1 MTLTHRNALGRFAG
15 LAGAALLMAA
25 GVSDAALA
33 QAYPS
38 RPIEMIVT
46 WGPGGGA
53 DVTGRNLARLLES
66 ELKVTMP
73 VENVAGATGVTGLM
87 KLLNGQPEGY
97 QVAIVTADTYG
108 LLAGPGQRWTMND
121 VIPVAVLIQQRS
133 GYFVKADSPYKTW
146 ADVEKAA
153 KANPLKVGLTG
164 LGSPED
170 VATATIAKRKNIK
183 LAPVPYAK
191 PGERYAALV
200 GGHVDLLYE
209 QAGDVKSF
217 IESNQMRPILFLA
230 NARTA
235 PFEKIETRGD
245 VGINL
250 VADQFRTL
258 TIKAGTPPDR
268 VKLLAD
274 KIAKVTATA
283 EYKKFL
289 ADQWADPDSVLV
301 GDKAVAYIKG
311 EVDGLAKLMK
321 N

>member
-1 MTLTHRNALGRFAG
+1 MAATNLGTMGRLMR
-15 LAGAALLMAA
+15 LAGAALLAVA
-25 GVSDAALA
+25 GISEAALA
-33 QAYPS
+33 QSYPT

-53 DVTGRNLARLLES
+53 DVTGRNLARLLEP
-66 ELKVTMP
+66 ELKISMP

-108 LLAGPGQRWTMND
+108 LLAGPGQRWTMQD

-133 GYFVKADSPYKTW
+133 GYFVKDDSPYKTW

-153 KANPLKVGLTG
+153 RANPLKVALTG

-183 LAPVPYAK
+183 LSPVPYAK
-191 PGERYAALV
+191 PGERYAAVV
-200 GGHVDLLYE
+200 GGHVDMLYE

-217 IESNQMRPILFLA
+217 IESKQLRPILFLA

-235 PFEKIETRGD
+235 PFEKIETSKD
-245 VGINL
+245 VGLNL

-289 ADQWADPDSVLV
+289 VDQWADPASVLV
-301 GDKAVAYIKG
+301 GDKAVTYIKG
-311 EVDGLAKLMK
+311 EVDELAKLMK
-321 N
+321 

>member
-1 MTLTHRNALGRFAG
+1 MIITNLRAMGRFARV
-15 LAGAALLMAA
+15 AGAAALIAA
-25 GVSDAALA
+25 GIADAALA
-33 QAYPS
+33 QSYPS

-53 DVTGRNLARLLES
+53 DVTGRNLARLLEP
-66 ELKVTMP
+66 ELKISMP

-108 LLAGPGQRWTMND
+108 LLAGPGQRWTMKD
-121 VIPVAVLIQQRS
+121 VIPAAVLIQQRS
-133 GYFVKADSPYKTW
+133 GYFVKYDSPLKTW

-153 KANPLKVGLTG
+153 KANPLKVALTG

-183 LAPVPYAK
+183 LSPVPYAK
-191 PGERYAALV
+191 PGERYAAVV
-200 GGHVDLLYE
+200 GGHVDMLYE

-217 IESNQMRPILFLA
+217 IESKQLRPILFLA

-235 PFEKIETRGD
+235 PFEKIETSKD
-245 VGINL
+245 VGLNL

-268 VKLLAD
+268 VKTLAD

-289 ADQWADPDSVLV
+289 VDQWADPNSVLV
-301 GDKAVAYIKG
+301 GDKAVAYING
-311 EVDGLAKLMK
+311 EVDALAKLMK
-321 N
+321 

>member
-1 MTLTHRNALGRFAG
+1 MKVVAFESFGRFAR
-15 LAGAALLMAA
+15 LAGAALLVEAS
-25 GVSDAALA
+25 VSGAALA
-33 QAYPS
+33 QSYPS

-53 DVTGRNLARLLES
+53 DVTGRNLARLLEP
-66 ELKVTMP
+66 ELKISMP

-87 KLLNGQPEGY
+87 KLINGQPEGY

-108 LLAGPGQRWTMND
+108 LLAAPGQRWTMND

-133 GYFVKADSPYKTW
+133 GYFVKEDSPFKTW
-146 ADVEKAA
+146 ADVEKTAA
-153 KANPLKVGLTG
+153 ANPLKVALTG

-183 LAPVPYAK
+183 LTPVPYAR
-191 PGERYAALV
+191 PGDRYAALV

-217 IESNQMRPILFLA
+217 IESKQMRPILLLA
-230 NARTA
+230 NTRVA
-235 PFEKIETRGD
+235 PFEKIETSKD

-250 VADQFRTL
+250 ISDQFRTL
-258 TIKAGTPPDR
+258 TIKAGTPADR
-268 VKLLAD
+268 VKLLAN
-274 KIAKVTATA
+274 KIAKVTATD

-289 ADQWADPDSVLV
+289 ADQWADAQSVLV

-311 EVDGLAKLMK
+311 EIETLEKLMK
-321 N
+321 

>member
-1 MTLTHRNALGRFAG
+1 MKVVAFESFGRFAR
-15 LAGAALLMAA
+15 LAGAALLVAA
-25 GVSDAALA
+25 SVSGAALA
-33 QAYPS
+33 QSYPS

-53 DVTGRNLARLLES
+53 DVTGRNLARLLEP
-66 ELKVTMP
+66 ELKISMP

-87 KLLNGQPEGY
+87 KLINGQPEGY

-108 LLAGPGQRWTMND
+108 LLAAPGQRWTMND

-133 GYFVKADSPYKTW
+133 GYFVKEDSPFKTW
-146 ADVEKAA
+146 ADVEKTAA
-153 KANPLKVGLTG
+153 ANPLKVALTG

-183 LAPVPYAK
+183 LTPVPYAR
-191 PGERYAALV
+191 PGDRYAALV

-217 IESNQMRPILFLA
+217 IESKQMRPILLLA
-230 NARTA
+230 NTRVA
-235 PFEKIETRGD
+235 PFEKIETSKD

-250 VADQFRTL
+250 ISDQFRTL
-258 TIKAGTPPDR
+258 TIKAGTPADR

-274 KIAKVTATA
+274 KIAKVTATD

-289 ADQWADPDSVLV
+289 ADQWADAQSVLV

-311 EVDGLAKLMK
+311 EIETLEKLMK
-321 N
+321 